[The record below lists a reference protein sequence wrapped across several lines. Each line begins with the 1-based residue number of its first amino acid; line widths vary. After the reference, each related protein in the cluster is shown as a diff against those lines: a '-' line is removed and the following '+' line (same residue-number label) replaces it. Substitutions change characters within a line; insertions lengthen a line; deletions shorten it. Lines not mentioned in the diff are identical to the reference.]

1 MKKKVFIFAGIAI
14 ILFACL
20 LIFKPFGKKNAPYTF
35 ETVRV
40 EKGKISNV
48 VTATGTIEAVTSV
61 DVGTQVSGIIEKIY
75 VDFNDQVKQGQLL
88 AQLDKK
94 QLIAQLEQSK
104 ATLDQ
109 AQAQLTYQEST
120 FKRLKV
126 LYEKQ
131 LIAQS
136 DYDQALYNYEN
147 AKATVK
153 NAKSAYERN
162 LVNLNYATITSPIN
176 GVVLNRAIEEGQTVA
191 ASFNTPT
198 LFTIV
203 NDLTQMEVE
212 ASVSEA
218 DIGQV
223 KTNQHVE
230 FSVDAYPDK
239 KFVGLVAEVRLQPT
253 TTNNV
258 VTYAVILS
266 APNPEKLLMP
276 GMTADATIIVD
287 EKDSTLILAGK
298 ATRFTPDME
307 FMKAQ
312 FKKMGKIPGKN
323 IPMGQGAKPGAM
335 PGATGGAAQGS
346 GAMPGANGGAA
357 QGSGAMG
364 ANPAAMGGAQGGNMP
379 TGGFPPLP
387 EGTKMVWVKDG
398 KGGLRPSMIKVGLDN
413 GNSVEVLSGLK
424 EGDEVVISMTNQASK
439 SKQKANSNRG
449 PFPF

>member
-1 MKKKVFIFAGIAI
+1 MKNKVFIFAGIGI
-14 ILFACL
+14 ILIVCL

-61 DVGTQVSGIIEKIY
+61 EVGTQVSGIIEKIY

-94 QLIAQLEQSK
+94 QLSAQLEQSK

-153 NAKSAYERN
+153 NAKSAYDRN

-223 KTNQHVE
+223 KTNQRVE

-239 KFVGLVAEVRLQPT
+239 KFEGRVAEVRLQPT

-312 FKKMGKIPGKN
+312 FKKMGKMAGKN
-323 IPMGQGAKPGAM
+323 MPMGQGAKPGAMASAKSGAM

-346 GAMPGANGGAA
+346 GAMGAN
-357 QGSGAMG
+357 SS
-364 ANPAAMGGAQGGNMP
+364 AMGGAQGGNMP

-398 KGGLRPSMIKVGLDN
+398 KGGLRPNMIKVGLDN

-424 EGDEVVISMTNQASK
+424 EGDEVVISMTNETSK
-439 SKQKANSNRG
+439 AKQKSDGPRG